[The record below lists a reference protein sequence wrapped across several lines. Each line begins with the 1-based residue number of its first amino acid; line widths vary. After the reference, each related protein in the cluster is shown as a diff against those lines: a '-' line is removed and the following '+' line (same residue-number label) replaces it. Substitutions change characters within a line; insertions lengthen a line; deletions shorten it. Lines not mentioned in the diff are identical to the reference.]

1 MLPSARIFALVSILN
16 LLDGIF
22 TTLFVSLGI
31 VTEANPL
38 MGWLLNYGLVEFMSV
53 KVMGVNLFLLT
64 MHPFHRTRLVKN
76 GINFISTIYSLIN
89 FYHLYIVICSCIYL
103 Y

>member
-22 TTLFVSLGI
+22 TALFVSLGI

-38 MGWLLNYGLVEFMSV
+38 MGWLLSYGLFEFMLV
-53 KVMGVNLFLLT
+53 KVVAVNFLLLFLYSAY
-64 MHPFHRTRLVKN
+64 KN
-76 GINFISTIYSLIN
+76 KNVQTAINLIAVIYSLIN
-89 FYHLYIVICSCIYL
+89 FYHLYIALCSCIYL
-103 Y
+103 F